1 MAMIPRVTVVT
12 PTLNAAQYFRDC
24 LDSLEAQ
31 REFLA
36 VEHIV
41 VDDGSTDGTREIAI
55 ASGATIFE
63 GERAGLYAAMNL
75 GLAHAS
81 GDYVGVLNADD
92 YLYPG
97 ALRSLVTAIDRS
109 GRPWAIGTLKWV
121 DGQRRSAGTLSP
133 PPPWLPPA
141 ALACLGWNWMHH
153 QTTYMTRAFWSTLG
167 GFDTSFRSAA
177 DYDLV
182 LRARRASPFATVHA
196 ATAAFRRH
204 GENLSMTTD
213 VVGQEEARIQH
224 VYGPTSPTAAQL
236 IKLFDKAL
244 VNTRN
249 PRWALMKQRAWRARS
264 PGDG

>member
-1 MAMIPRVTVVT
+1 MIPRVTVVT
-12 PTLNAAQYFRDC
+12 PTLNAARYFHEC
-24 LDSLEAQ
+24 LASLEAQ
-31 REFLA
+31 REFA
-36 VEHIV
+36 SVEHIV
-41 VDDGSTDGTREIAI
+41 VDDGSTDGTRDIAI
-55 ASGATIFE
+55 AAGATILD

-97 ALRSLVTAIDRS
+97 ALASLVAAIQRS
-109 GRPWAIGTLKWV
+109 GRPWAIGTLEWV
-121 DGQRRSAGTLSP
+121 DGNGRTGGTLAP

-153 QTTYMTRAFWSTLG
+153 QTAYMTRVFWSSLG
-167 GFDTSFRSAA
+167 GFDTSFRSAS

-182 LRARRASPFATVHA
+182 LRARRAAPFATVHR
-196 ATAAFRRH
+196 TIAAFRRH
-204 GENLSMTTD
+204 GGNVSMTLD
-213 VVGQEEARIQH
+213 VTRLEEARIQDM
-224 VYGPTSPTAAQL
+224 YGPALPVAARL
-236 IKLFDKAL
+236 TKLLDKAL

-249 PRWALMKQRAWRARS
+249 PRWALTKERTKRARS